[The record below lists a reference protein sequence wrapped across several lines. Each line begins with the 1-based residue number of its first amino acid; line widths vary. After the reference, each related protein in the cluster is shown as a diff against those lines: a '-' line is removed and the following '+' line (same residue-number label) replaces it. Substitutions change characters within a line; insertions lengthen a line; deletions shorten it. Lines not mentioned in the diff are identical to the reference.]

1 MAAIH
6 QFHLLIVF
14 TPRAMVQSRT
24 LALWAFPVHA
34 HAMDFFRTRAKALS
48 IMAVSV
54 DSKLISGYRWAGVAY
69 ALLCASGT
77 SRSLWSVRNG
87 YNFII
92 NDCLEQK
99 VTNVAIK
106 SPLLAHVSSYKH
118 EGNY

>member
-14 TPRAMVQSRT
+14 TPRAMGQSRT

-92 NDCLEQK
+92 NDGWSE
-99 VTNVAIK
+99 VD
-106 SPLLAHVSSYKH
+106 SRF
-118 EGNY
+118 